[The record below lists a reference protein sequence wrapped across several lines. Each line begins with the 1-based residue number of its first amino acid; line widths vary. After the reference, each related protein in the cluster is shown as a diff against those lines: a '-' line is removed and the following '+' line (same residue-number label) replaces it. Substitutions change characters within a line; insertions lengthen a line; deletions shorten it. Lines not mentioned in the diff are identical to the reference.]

1 MKQLKSNNIGSCKT
15 KPWKTAATR
24 QMQYVTVV
32 EDGLPCRALETCPQ
46 LEVFS
51 HYLNNCLVAEI
62 NFSFCC
68 LLNNDCFFSNNC
80 KKKRLLHGFLSPHR
94 QLLLKR
100 ESYQLKS
107 SRLYITADLHIVSF
121 VLPPLIID
129 NFVGWEAVVAKE
141 EKMRRE
147 AKERSTD
154 CSPPRCLSKCSCC
167 YLLKT

>member
-15 KPWKTAATR
+15 KQWKTAATR
-24 QMQYVTVV
+24 QMQYATVV

-51 HYLNNCLVAEI
+51 HYLNNCLVGEI

-80 KKKRLLHGFLSPHR
+80 KKKDSYMAFFLQHA

-100 ESYQLKS
+100 ESSQLKS

-121 VLPPLIID
+121 VLSTLIID